1 MSSAAPIRFLAG
13 LFVLACFGFAARPV
27 RAADA
32 TNPDAAS
39 AAVTN
44 YFASSTE
51 ALGMLL
57 QVVAGLEEI
66 VRAGD
71 LASIHSEDMVLAAS
85 MVAIQQQ
92 ARRVDDGHRDAF
104 RAEVEKFA
112 QNVAALHLAG
122 DLQQQTV
129 AGENLQAVKS
139 SLERIKGCFKPAT
152 VAAAETAASHWM
164 CPSHRD
170 IRGTRTDTCPK
181 CGALLD
187 QRVRILPEFCGLP
200 TPARQ
205 SMTAKI
211 HTDQPLV
218 PGQRVQA
225 FLDLNKTDGSVVYPP
240 DLIVAHTERIH
251 LLIIDSSLTDYHHE
265 HPQVSRVPGEFPFSF
280 TPRKPGSYQAWVDVR
295 PRPLGLQ
302 EYVATSIPATT
313 SGEPLTDR
321 VVTNRAVVDGMTFE
335 LSFTMEK
342 LRAGRPAPGK
352 LRVTGADGKPFTQ
365 LEPLMNAF
373 VHLVGFHE
381 DRKTVLHLH
390 PKSAPVI
397 DLAARGGPEIEF
409 QMFPPQSG
417 FVRLF
422 AQVQVGGISR
432 YAPFGIRITP

>member
-1 MSSAAPIRFLAG
+1 MSRVAPIHFLAS
-13 LFVLACFGFAARPV
+13 LFALACLGFAAQPA

-32 TNPDAAS
+32 TNTDAVS
-39 AAVTN
+39 AIVTN

-57 QVVAGLEEI
+57 QVVAGLDDT
-66 VRAGD
+66 VRARD

-92 ARRVDDGHRDAF
+92 ARRVDDDRREAF
-104 RAEVEKFA
+104 RTEVEKFA

-122 DLQQQTV
+122 DLQQQNV
-129 AGENLQAVKS
+129 AEEKLQAVKD
-139 SLERIKGCFKPAT
+139 SLERIKGCFKPTT

-170 IRGTRTDTCPK
+170 VRGTRADTCPK
-181 CGALLD
+181 CGAQLD

-211 HTDQPLV
+211 HTDQPLL
-218 PGQRVQA
+218 PGQRVKA
-225 FLDLNKTDGSVVYPP
+225 FLDLNKMDGSAVYPP

-265 HPQVSRVPGEFPFSF
+265 HPKVSRVPGEYTFSF
-280 TPRKPGSYQAWVDVR
+280 TPRQPGSYQAWVDVR

-302 EYVATSIPATT
+302 EYITTTIAATT
-313 SGEPLTDR
+313 TGEPLTDR
-321 VVTNRAVVDGMTFE
+321 TVTNRAVVDGMTFE
-335 LSFTMEK
+335 LNFAAEK
-342 LRAGRPAPGK
+342 LRTGRPTLGK
-352 LRVTGADGKPFTQ
+352 LRITGTDGKPFAQ

-390 PKSAPVI
+390 PKSPLVT

-422 AQVQVGGISR
+422 AQVQVGGVSK
-432 YAPFGIRITP
+432 YAPFGIRIAP

>member
-1 MSSAAPIRFLAG
+1 MSRVASNCFLLAVFAGMLVAACPVHSAE
-13 LFVLACFGFAARPV
+13 
-27 RAADA
+27 A
-32 TNPDAAS
+32 TNTDAAS
-39 AAVTN
+39 TTLTN

-66 VRAGD
+66 VRSKD

-92 ARRVDDGHRDAF
+92 ARRVDDDRREGF

-122 DLQQQTV
+122 DLQQQTM
-129 AGENLQAVKS
+129 AEEKLQAVKN
-139 SLERIKGCFKPAT
+139 SLEHIKGCFKPAAAAAAE
-152 VAAAETAASHWM
+152 VAAAQWM

-181 CGALLD
+181 CGAQLD

-211 HTDQPLV
+211 HTDKPLV
-218 PGQRVQA
+218 PGQPVKG
-225 FLDLNKTDGSVVYPP
+225 FLDLNKMDGSAVYPP

-265 HPQVSRVPGEFPFSF
+265 HPQVSRVPGEYPFSF

-302 EYVATSIPATT
+302 EYISTTVPATT
-313 SGEPLTDR
+313 TGEPLTDR
-321 VVTNRAVVDGMTFE
+321 TTTNRAVVDGLTFE
-335 LSFTMEK
+335 LSFTTDK
-342 LRAGRPAPGK
+342 LRTGRPAPGK
-352 LRVTGADGKPFTQ
+352 LRITGPEGKPFTQ

-390 PKSAPVI
+390 PKGALVT
-397 DLAARGGPEIEF
+397 DTAARGGPEIEF

-422 AQVQVGGISR
+422 AQVQVGGVSK
-432 YAPFGIRITP
+432 YAPFGLRIVP